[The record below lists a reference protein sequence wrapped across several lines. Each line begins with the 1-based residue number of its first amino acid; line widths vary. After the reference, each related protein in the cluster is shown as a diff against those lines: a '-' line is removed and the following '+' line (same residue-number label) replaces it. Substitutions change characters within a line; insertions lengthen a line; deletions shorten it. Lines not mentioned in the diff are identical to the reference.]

1 MGQPATS
8 LPSHYARAIPGDEPT
23 SFTLVASALTPAV
36 RDHARRRPG
45 SGAFAPASYDVAAA
59 RASQALCKTQLVTGI
74 RSPVSFPSPK
84 RIATTH
90 QTSVTATSE
99 TRPMAPTLLTLP
111 AELRV
116 EIYEAVLLSNPSS
129 LDIMRVCH
137 QINTEALP
145 TLYQRRLTFNSQA
158 DLFTWLNRS
167 RSTNLQRV
175 RSLTLKLTDVDLA
188 PVLDPAQRY
197 SSAGVWTLYQ
207 RELERLAD
215 ALAALPKVTTLTVTP
230 PTARHSQLLRGLYL
244 SFLAL
249 IPRRLLKLARLEIE
263 DSLAVLG
270 TVPMLRQLKTV
281 VCTVPE
287 RQPSED
293 TAAPRESPHEPEPR
307 AGGFDEVHD
316 KTQIAV
322 TQIHERCPA
331 RISRAAKRP
340 RSNAA
345 LTTLGSTRV
354 CKAARRPR
362 RGGRCRARQ

>member
-8 LPSHYARAIPGDEPT
+8 LPSHYARAIPGEEPT

-36 RDHARRRPG
+36 RDHARRRPS

-59 RASQALCKTQLVTGI
+59 RASQTLCKLSSS
-74 RSPVSFPSPK
+74 RVSDLSFNSQAHRDCLPSTTAA
-84 RIATTH
+84 ATTN
-90 QTSVTATSE
+90 S
-99 TRPMAPTLLTLP
+99 MAPTLLTLP

-116 EIYEAVLLSNPSS
+116 VICEAVLLSSSSS

-145 TLYQRRLTFNSQA
+145 TLYQRRLTFDSQA
-158 DLFTWLNRS
+158 DLFAWLNRS

-188 PVLDPAQRY
+188 PVLDPEPRY
-197 SSAGVWTLYQ
+197 SSISVWTLYQ
-207 RELERLAD
+207 RELERLD
-215 ALAALPKVTTLTVTP
+215 EALSALPNITSLTVAP

-249 IPRRLLKLARLEIE
+249 IPQRLPKLVRLEIE
-263 DSLAVLG
+263 DSPAVLE
-270 TVPMLRQLKTV
+270 TVPALKQLRTV
-281 VCTVPE
+281 VCTILM

-293 TAAPRESPHEPEPR
+293 TAAARESPHGPEPR
-307 AGGFDEVHD
+307 AGGLDEGSD
-316 KTQIAV
+316 MTKLALA
-322 TQIHERCPA
+322 QIHERYPGK
-331 RISRAAKRP
+331 ISRAAKRP
-340 RSNAA
+340 RSVAA
-345 LTTLGSTRV
+345 VTTLGGTKV
-354 CKAARRPR
+354 CKLARRPR